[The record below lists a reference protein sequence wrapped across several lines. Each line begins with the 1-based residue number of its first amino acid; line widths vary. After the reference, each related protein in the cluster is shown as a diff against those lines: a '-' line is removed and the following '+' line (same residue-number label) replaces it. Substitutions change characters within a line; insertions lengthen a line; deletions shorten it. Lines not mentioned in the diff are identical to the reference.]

1 MAGIG
6 AYLAAEFA
14 IGSPGIA
21 LVSALTR
28 GITAVAVFLLILLAT
43 GFMHSGELRV
53 LNDIRR
59 RVLRGRTAPSPP
71 PGETRA
77 GGDGW

>member
-1 MAGIG
+1 M
-6 AYLAAEFA
+6 
-14 IGSPGIA
+14 
-21 LVSALTR
+21 SALTR

-43 GFMHSGELRV
+43 GFMHAGELRV

-71 PGETRA
+71 PGDDSEQVEMA
-77 GGDGW
+77 GEIVATTHEPQEKP